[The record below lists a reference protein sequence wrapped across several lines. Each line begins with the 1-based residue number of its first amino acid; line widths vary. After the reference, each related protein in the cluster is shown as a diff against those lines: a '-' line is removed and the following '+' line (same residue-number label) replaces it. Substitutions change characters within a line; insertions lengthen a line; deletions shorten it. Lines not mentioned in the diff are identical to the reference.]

1 MKKTV
6 ITTLKLLANS
16 WEIEAVEKYGNQT
29 LPIFKDAIN
38 SLELSN
44 LDKKFFIRNSKKS
57 IEKLIK
63 GKLNDLILLIS
74 FENIESSARVDNYL
88 ISVNNEKEDD
98 RFLIVNQIEQKY
110 LMSSKKIIDI
120 VVDSKNKTNNSE
132 TELNV
137 NISSISNDFWETI
150 SSFIVENELKI
161 VKTEIME
168 HSKISY
174 YNQAGWNI
182 FLDINKEGKLN
193 FYLTQ
198 NNKILKNEGQKLES
212 NLLFENY
219 WNTPYAYFVLNNL
232 KTNNVEFLDD
242 KHTNFE
248 DFYTEIFEKTTN
260 FIKSLKILNSN
271 FINLNFIGKL
281 VTKNKEIEMFFK
293 EKLSRSNIYS
303 LVHEN
308 EFVSTEMQGLINL
321 LDTAKLHEDTSEKII
336 KTDVFTISSDVIKN
350 IKNSKRKSIFA

>member
-150 SSFIVENELKI
+150 SSFIAENELKI

-182 FLDINKEGKLN
+182 FIDIN
-193 FYLTQ
+193 
-198 NNKILKNEGQKLES
+198 
-212 NLLFENY
+212 
-219 WNTPYAYFVLNNL
+219 
-232 KTNNVEFLDD
+232 
-242 KHTNFE
+242 
-248 DFYTEIFEKTTN
+248 
-260 FIKSLKILNSN
+260 
-271 FINLNFIGKL
+271 
-281 VTKNKEIEMFFK
+281 
-293 EKLSRSNIYS
+293 
-303 LVHEN
+303 
-308 EFVSTEMQGLINL
+308 
-321 LDTAKLHEDTSEKII
+321 
-336 KTDVFTISSDVIKN
+336 
-350 IKNSKRKSIFA
+350 

>member
-150 SSFIVENELKI
+150 SSFIAENELKI

-193 FYLTQ
+193 
-198 NNKILKNEGQKLES
+198 
-212 NLLFENY
+212 
-219 WNTPYAYFVLNNL
+219 
-232 KTNNVEFLDD
+232 
-242 KHTNFE
+242 
-248 DFYTEIFEKTTN
+248 
-260 FIKSLKILNSN
+260 
-271 FINLNFIGKL
+271 
-281 VTKNKEIEMFFK
+281 
-293 EKLSRSNIYS
+293 
-303 LVHEN
+303 
-308 EFVSTEMQGLINL
+308 
-321 LDTAKLHEDTSEKII
+321 
-336 KTDVFTISSDVIKN
+336 
-350 IKNSKRKSIFA
+350 